1 MRRFSIV
8 VLALLAPLFL
18 VACSSSSPSVP
29 HLTTT
34 SAPPPTTTSAPLRTT
49 STSSPTPARQTLTA
63 IAFFNPKMG
72 YGVFTRQGAV
82 NCQDLV
88 GPTTDGGA
96 IFGPLVPV
104 TSWTCANGASVE
116 SLAFDDHGDGFLYGP
131 NLMVTHDGGTTW
143 ARSAQPGTVLSVES
157 LGLSVWMLE
166 AECPSPSISR
176 TCALRLFESTDGGR
190 SWSSSSSA
198 PPDAVVDAYAGGQ
211 GQTWMVRIS
220 QSSAYMLQNVESNP
234 QDQANTAPLWF
245 TTDGGTSWSERSIP
259 CAVVSSDGAGQVIS
273 LSAAPDGTLLAVCAG
288 EPGAGSQS
296 KSALRSFN
304 GGATWT
310 VQSSCPIASR
320 ASAPGTSC
328 DIFSFGY
335 LGGIDAVSA
344 DTVFLYGGR
353 SSLLVSHD
361 GGALWQA
368 VQPLIGDDSGGTQQ
382 AIFFNG
388 SDGVVVG
395 EGGDTNE
402 GVTLWSTSDGGT
414 QWTSVMP
421 RTN

>member
-8 VLALLAPLFL
+8 VLMLLPSLILAG
-18 VACSSSSPSVP
+18 CSSSPPSVP

-34 SAPPPTTTSAPLRTT
+34 SAPPPTTTSAPAPTT
-49 STSSPTPARQTLTA
+49 STSSPASASETLTA
-63 IAFFNPKMG
+63 IAFFNPKLG

-82 NCQDLV
+82 DCQDLV
-88 GPTTDGGA
+88 GPTNDGGA

-131 NLMVTHDGGTTW
+131 DLMVTHDGGTTW
-143 ARSAQPGTVLSVES
+143 ARIAQPGAVLSVEA

-166 AECPSPSISR
+166 TECPSPSISR

-190 SWSSSSSA
+190 TWSSSSSA
-198 PPDAVVDAYAGGQ
+198 PPNALVNAYAGGQ
-211 GQTWMVRIS
+211 GQSWMVRIS
-220 QSSAYMLQNVESNP
+220 QSSAYLLQNVVSNL
-234 QDQANTAPLWF
+234 QDQADIAPLWF

-259 CAVVSSDGAGQVIS
+259 CAVVSSNSAGESIS
-273 LSAAPDGTLLAVCAG
+273 LSAAPDGTLVAVCAG
-288 EPGAGSQS
+288 EPGAGSQE
-296 KSALRSFN
+296 KSALRSSN
-304 GGATWT
+304 GGVSWT
-310 VQSSCPIASR
+310 VQSSCPIASP

-344 DTVFLYGGR
+344 DTVFLYGNR

-368 VQPLIGDDSGGTQQ
+368 VEPTIGGDAAGTQQ
-382 AIFFNG
+382 AIFFND
-388 SDGVVVG
+388 SDGIVLG
-395 EGGDTNE
+395 QGGDTGE
-402 GVTLWSTSDGGT
+402 VVTLWSTNDGGT
-414 QWTSVMP
+414 QWTSVLP
-421 RTN
+421 QTN